1 MISVRFHDFWSIVEG
16 FGSPSPRGRRGGKSD
31 HMEGVQKSGFVVD
44 GPVWT
49 CGGLGKWNGGF
60 IGG

>member
-1 MISVRFHDFWSIVEG
+1 MIFGALWKDLGHPLPEG
-16 FGSPSPRGRRGGKSD
+16 GGGGKSD